1 MESQTQ
7 RTSITELSGPAPMP
21 LQAYDLA
28 NLGYVEE
35 EFLLHGTATCFKF
48 IGERTAEGKWRV
60 EPDSQA
66 PFVTR
71 LLVRRPANSARFSGT
86 VIVEWNNVS
95 GGIDASPDWTLLH
108 RHLVRR
114 GHAWVGVTAQK
125 VGVDGGGLVDGL
137 HLKKISPERYGALV
151 HPGDAWS
158 FDIFSQ
164 AGAALRTPGSSPL
177 GKFQPARLVAIGES
191 QSAMYL
197 ITYINAI
204 DSLARVYDGFFVHGR
219 GIAGAPLDGTS
230 LIRGGGNI
238 ADRLRN
244 SPAERIRDDARVPVL
259 VLQSETDVLSL
270 GGGRPKQPDS
280 ERLRL
285 WEIAGTAHADTYLI
299 IAGPQDDGRLAPER
313 FAELLK
319 PTNHLVIGDT
329 ESQIN
334 SGPQQHYVGHAAIEA
349 LDRWTRGGAAPSS
362 APRLEIDGSATGFLL
377 DENGNAAG
385 GIRTPWVDVP
395 TGILSGLG
403 QSGGVF
409 GFLFGTTKL
418 FEAARLARLYPGGK
432 REYVARFVRSL
443 DDAIS
448 KGFLVADDREEIA
461 ALAAASFNA

>member
-1 MESQTQ
+1 
-7 RTSITELSGPAPMP
+7 
-21 LQAYDLA
+21 
-28 NLGYVEE
+28 
-35 EFLLHGTATCFKF
+35 
-48 IGERTAEGKWRV
+48 
-60 EPDSQA
+60 
-66 PFVTR
+66 
-71 LLVRRPANSARFSGT
+71 
-86 VIVEWNNVS
+86 
-95 GGIDASPDWTLLH
+95 
-108 RHLVRR
+108 
-114 GHAWVGVTAQK
+114 
-125 VGVDGGGLVDGL
+125 
-137 HLKKISPERYGALV
+137 
-151 HPGDAWS
+151 
-158 FDIFSQ
+158 
-164 AGAALRTPGSSPL
+164 
-177 GKFQPARLVAIGES
+177 
-191 QSAMYL
+191 MYL

-204 DSLARVYDGFFVHGR
+204 DSIARVYDGFFVHGR
-219 GIAGAPLDGTS
+219 GISGAPLDGSS

-259 VLQSETDVLSL
+259 VLQSETEVLSL

-285 WEIAGTAHADTYLI
+285 WEIADTAHADTYLI
-299 IAGPQDDGRLAPER
+299 IAGPQDDGRLTLER

-349 LDRWTRGGAAPSS
+349 LDRWMRGGAAPSS
-362 APRLEIDGSATGFLL
+362 ALRLEIDGSATGFLL

-418 FEAARLARLYPGGK
+418 FEAASLAGLYPGGK
-432 REYVARFVRSL
+432 QEYVARFVRSL
-443 DDAIS
+443 DEAIS

-461 ALAAASFNA
+461 SLAAASFNA